1 MLKNALKHN
10 IDVLEKLKK
19 IADISV
25 KSFYNIAQDIDDKTI
40 QEGVMSEFH
49 FYDEND
55 TVAFHSG
62 FIKTENF
69 QGVFSNVICVNAS
82 SKDKYVMSLIE
93 DVNVSYDQIKNFNY
107 KDD

>member
-1 MLKNALKHN
+1 MLKNALRHN
-10 IDVLEKLKK
+10 IDVLETLKK

-25 KSFYNIAQDIDDKTI
+25 KSFDYIAQYMDDKTI
-40 QEGVMSEFH
+40 QESVMSEFH

-62 FIKTENF
+62 NIKAESF
-69 QGVFSNVICVNAS
+69 QGVFSNVIRVNAS

-93 DVNVSYDQIKNFNY
+93 DVNASYDQIKNFNY
-107 KDD
+107 TEG